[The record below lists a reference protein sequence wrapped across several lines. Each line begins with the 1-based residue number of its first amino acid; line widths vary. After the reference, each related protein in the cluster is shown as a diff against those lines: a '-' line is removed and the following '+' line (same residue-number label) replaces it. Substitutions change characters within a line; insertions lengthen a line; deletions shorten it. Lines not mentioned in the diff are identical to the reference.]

1 MKVSEFLADS
11 RILATV
17 FLRFSTAANSERKP
31 LKNSSA
37 SLPNGC
43 EESRLE
49 SERTSATKSVVI
61 TLLALS
67 PPAGALLA
75 FFSLPRRLASAMAFC
90 ASSLSVSKSDL
101 SVATS
106 SEVRAG
112 EGRPLGC

>member
-1 MKVSEFLADS
+1 MKGSVILAES
-11 RILATV
+11 RILATI
-17 FLRFSTAANSERKP
+17 FLRFSTDANSERKP

-49 SERTSATKSVVI
+49 SERTSVTNSVVM
-61 TLLALS
+61 LALS
-67 PPAGALLA
+67 PSAGALLA
-75 FFSLPRRLASAMAFC
+75 FFSLLRRLASAMAFC